1 MRFLSFD
8 SLDALRMSLTAKLGR
23 DMPNRESSD
32 NIEPEVGRL
41 LLDEAR
47 ENERRIAALRLTLS
61 LVYLAL
67 TIASPAVTGTCWTT

>member
-32 NIEPEVGRL
+32 NI
-41 LLDEAR
+41 
-47 ENERRIAALRLTLS
+47 
-61 LVYLAL
+61 
-67 TIASPAVTGTCWTT
+67 